1 MGTPRIRTQIL
12 RQNVREKLP
21 DAGLGHMPNPP
32 KLYMEVRY
40 LTIVVVCHIELGF
53 GLANWA
59 TVAHFNFWDHF
70 WPFLA
75 IFQMAIGPII
85 F

>member
-1 MGTPRIRTQIL
+1 MRLRILL
-12 RQNVREKLP
+12 RQNARENLP

-40 LTIVVVCHIELGF
+40 LTIVVVCHIGLGF
-53 GLANWA
+53 GWANWA
-59 TVAHFNFWDHF
+59 TVAHFHF
-70 WPFLA
+70 GGHFRPFLA
-75 IFQMAIGPII
+75 IFQMAIAPII